1 MAEAEND
8 SPGVI
13 ALPPVIFGAFLMA
26 GLVLEYL
33 FSWPVMARS
42 AQYIAGAIVIA
53 ASFVLMPGALRVF
66 RRAETPLDVRKP
78 TSAIITNGPYRIS
91 RNPIYV
97 SMLLLYLGI
106 GIMIDGVWI
115 LLLAAP
121 LVLVIQYGVILR
133 EEVYLEDK
141 FGEPY
146 LTYKKSVR
154 RWI

>member
-1 MAEAEND
+1 LAETEND

-26 GLVLEYL
+26 GLVPEYL
-33 FSWPVMARS
+33 FPWPVMAQTG
-42 AQYIAGAIVIA
+42 QYIAGGIVIA
-53 ASFVLMPGALRVF
+53 ASFVLMPGAVRGF
-66 RRAETPLDVRKP
+66 RRAETHLDVRKP
-78 TSAIITNGPYRIS
+78 TSAIITDGPYRIS
-91 RNPIYV
+91 RNPIYM

-133 EEVYLEDK
+133 EEAYLERK
-141 FGEPY
+141 FGEAY
-146 LTYKKSVR
+146 LTYKQSVR